1 MNTVPFTF
9 GRNAI
14 TLFLDGITYNVPA
27 SSPNFNDVKNALK
40 NGADEAH
47 FKSILNI
54 RSYIAALSE
63 GRAEVSSDGSLY
75 WNGKQLNSTI
85 AQRVSAMFQEGL
97 GVAPLL
103 KFLNKVFT
111 NPRLDKNSSIYSPSF
126 EDELYLFLESGDC
139 PITED
144 GNFLAYKMIRSDYRD
159 IYTGSMDNSP
169 GVTVQLGTW
178 ADVDPN
184 RYNTCSNGL
193 HFASLEYVL
202 NGNYGCQS
210 HGHRLVVVE
219 VDPADVIA
227 IPNDYNNSK
236 GRAWRYKI
244 LREIE
249 WSDRIRPN
257 FITND
262 DINNWNEP
270 EWDDS
275 SDDDWSDEDEDNDNW
290 FDEDDSDVYEET
302 QPPVSGSLTDAE
314 VRQIR
319 RSLDRGDSLAAIA
332 RFHDVSP
339 RTIARIRDKET
350 YTHVR

>member
-1 MNTVPFTF
+1 MNNVPFTF

-14 TLFLDGITYNVPA
+14 TLYLDGITYNVPA

-47 FKSILNI
+47 FKQILNI
-54 RSYIAALSE
+54 RSYITALSE
-63 GRAEVSSDGSLY
+63 GRAEVSSDGLLY

-85 AQRVSAMFQEGL
+85 AQRVSAMFHEGL
-97 GVAPLL
+97 GVSPLL

-111 NPRLDKNSSIYSPSF
+111 NPRLDKNNYIYSPSF

-169 GVTVQLGTW
+169 GVTVRLGTW
-178 ADVDPN
+178 ANVDPN

-202 NGNYGCQS
+202 NGNYGS
-210 HGHRLVVVE
+210 WDRGHRLVVVE

-257 FITND
+257 FITNNHID
-262 DINNWNEP
+262 NWNEP

-275 SDDDWSDEDEDNDNW
+275 YDDCLSECKSG
-290 FDEDDSDVYEET
+290 DDSELEIVSK
-302 QPPVSGSLTDAE
+302 PVQSGSLSDDE

-319 RSLDRGDSLAAIA
+319 RHLGRGDSLAAIA
-332 RFHDVSP
+332 RFYDVSA
-339 RTIARIRDKET
+339 RTIARIRDRET
-350 YTHVR
+350 YNHVV